1 MPLVAQKHRIR
12 HVHRRPPRRRRRR
25 RRRRRLRPIIAFQIT
40 PIAPIALRARAFALA
55 SIVSPVVVLFLLA
68 PRVAASVVRSSAS
81 VVRLARVVRAR
92 AFARVVRV
100 RAFARVPVRRRA
112 RLARSRPRRR
122 PRVFVAS
129 AVVVVV
135 VVARP

>member
-1 MPLVAQKHRIR
+1 M
-12 HVHRRPPRRRRRR
+12 
-25 RRRRRLRPIIAFQIT
+25 T
-40 PIAPIALRARAFALA
+40 PIALIALRARAFALA

-68 PRVAASVVRSSAS
+68 PRVAAAVVRSSAS

-92 AFARVVRV
+92 AFARVR
-100 RAFARVPVRRRA
+100 VRRRS

-135 VVARP
+135 VVARPRRPRRRARASIALRPARRVASKCARRG